1 MADTSKEP
9 VNPKKENVKL
19 SGSVFLWTFFAA
31 VLNIII
37 YFSMTVIFSG
47 LFTKNI
53 GEDIYEKSEDGSVS
67 LVTRIIYSETTTGST
82 QTTSAAETATTASTS
97 SSSSGVTTGTGTATG
112 STGTE
117 VTQASGSTENT
128 TLPTNQYKQS
138 IRSEMPAGAE
148 SALVIISQTF
158 MLILLV
164 AMVYSKLWE
173 RGDKDNN
180 RVNFNRMPEDKLRG
194 LKVGLMAAIPSFA
207 FYLLLVVSK
216 LGLITDKYFAL
227 YRFLNISFMPI
238 INRLAG
244 AGVSSSRDVSWVS
257 FLVILLTLSVV
268 PLAAH
273 LAYILGYKQ
282 ISISEKIIYVN
293 PEKRRK
299 RRKRRY

>member
-1 MADTSKEP
+1 MADTSKES

>member
-1 MADTSKEP
+1 
-9 VNPKKENVKL
+9 
-19 SGSVFLWTFFAA
+19 
-31 VLNIII
+31 
-37 YFSMTVIFSG
+37 
-47 LFTKNI
+47 
-53 GEDIYEKSEDGSVS
+53 
-67 LVTRIIYSETTTGST
+67 
-82 QTTSAAETATTASTS
+82 
-97 SSSSGVTTGTGTATG
+97 
-112 STGTE
+112 
-117 VTQASGSTENT
+117 
-128 TLPTNQYKQS
+128 
-138 IRSEMPAGAE
+138 MPAGAE

>member
-1 MADTSKEP
+1 
-9 VNPKKENVKL
+9 
-19 SGSVFLWTFFAA
+19 
-31 VLNIII
+31 
-37 YFSMTVIFSG
+37 
-47 LFTKNI
+47 
-53 GEDIYEKSEDGSVS
+53 
-67 LVTRIIYSETTTGST
+67 
-82 QTTSAAETATTASTS
+82 
-97 SSSSGVTTGTGTATG
+97 
-112 STGTE
+112 
-117 VTQASGSTENT
+117 
-128 TLPTNQYKQS
+128 
-138 IRSEMPAGAE
+138 MPAGAE

-273 LAYILGYKQ
+273 SLISWDTNRFQSAKNHLCKPRKTQKTQEEKVLILYW
-282 ISISEKIIYVN
+282 N
-293 PEKRRK
+293 
-299 RRKRRY
+299 